1 MQPQIAQADTA
12 EELQQQTARQIAKIA
27 VWQQLTARSAV
38 LKDTTN
44 HPLGVQTLSVE
55 KREQKKRSGS
65 EQMPLLVY
73 QFHYD
78 LAEARML
85 TVDTTSKS
93 VLDSHAISS
102 VHLPLNQT
110 EIDFAID
117 LVNAQPDLLN
127 RFRDEQVR
135 SGRTPFS
142 QLEQLDVKASIYE
155 PRDNNEACASQ
166 RCALLSLFDQS
177 NTVFSTEPVVNLQ
190 TFAVTL
196 LSNRLGNQ

>member
-1 MQPQIAQADTA
+1 MD
-12 EELQQQTARQIAKIA
+12 ELQAQTARQIAESA
-27 VWQQLTARSAV
+27 DWQQFTSRSATRKNPV
-38 LKDTTN
+38 S

-55 KREQKKRSGS
+55 KREKKQRSSALSSGQEPS
-65 EQMPLLVY
+65 SAPLLVY
-73 QFHYD
+73 QFHYE
-78 LAEARML
+78 LAQARML
-85 TVDTTSKS
+85 VVDTTTES
-93 VLDSHAISS
+93 VLDGHIVDS

-110 EIDFAID
+110 EIDFTIN
-117 LVNAQPDLLN
+117 LINQQPVLLDK
-127 RFRDEQVR
+127 FRDEQVR

-155 PRDNNEACASQ
+155 PRDINDACATQ

-196 LSNRLGNQ
+196 LGNR